1 MMLRHAC
8 TIQSRTA
15 TVGTEGEQTHAYAT
29 FKSGYR
35 CDIQPIS
42 ATPEELRAWGLVDIA
57 ANSRAMF
64 YPHDATILTLMRVVF
79 AGETYEIRSI
89 NSWSI
94 HDKALLVP
102 AQGI

>member
-1 MMLRHAC
+1 MILRHAC

-15 TVGTEGEQTHAYAT
+15 TVGTEGEQTYAYAT
-29 FKSGYR
+29 FKSGHR

-64 YPHDATILTLMRVVF
+64 YPHDATILTLMRVLF
-79 AGETYEIRSI
+79 AGETYEIRNI
-89 NSWSI
+89 NPWSI

-102 AQGI
+102 VQGI